1 MIFDSHA
8 HYDDEEFDK
17 DRDEIIDS
25 LKENRVAAVLNC
37 GASLQGSYASAKL
50 AEKYDFFYGA
60 AGIHPEFSNIIND
73 EVIGQIREIAGFE
86 KIRAIGEIGLDY
98 YYDEN
103 PEREIQK
110 KAFVRQMELAEEL
123 KLPVVL
129 HIRDAYSDA
138 LNIMKSFKN
147 VKGVVHCFSGS
158 PEIAKECLKLGY
170 YIGFT
175 GVITFK
181 NARKIVDTASI
192 VPLDRILVETDCP
205 YMAPVPFRGN
215 RNYSP
220 YIKYIIEK
228 LSEIKGASIEN
239 LEEYTTN
246 NAKSLL
252 NIKK

>member
-8 HYDDEEFDK
+8 HYDDEEFDN
-17 DRDEIIDS
+17 DRDEIIKS
-25 LKENRVAAVLNC
+25 LKENNVTAVLNC
-37 GASLQGSYASAKL
+37 GASLEGCRKTARL

-60 AGIHPEFSNIIND
+60 VGIHPEFANIIND
-73 EVIGQIREIAGFE
+73 RVIDELRHMAKFN

-98 YYDEN
+98 YYEEN

-110 KAFVRQMELAEEL
+110 KAFIRQMELAEEL
-123 KLPVVL
+123 KLPVIL

-138 LNIMKSFKN
+138 LDIMRSFKN
-147 VKGVVHCFSGS
+147 VKGSVHCFSGS

-175 GVITFK
+175 GVVTFK
-181 NARKIVDTASI
+181 NAKKIVDTAAI
-192 VPLDRILVETDCP
+192 VPFDRILVETDCP
-205 YMAPVPFRGN
+205 YMAPVPFRGK

-220 YIKYIIEK
+220 YIKYIIERI
-228 LSEIKGASIEN
+228 SEIKGVNIEKM
-239 LEEYTTN
+239 EEYTTN

-252 NIKK
+252 KIK

>member
-8 HYDDEEFDK
+8 HYDDEEFDN
-17 DRDEIIDS
+17 DRDEIINS
-25 LKENRVAAVLNC
+25 LNENRVAAVLNC
-37 GASLQGSYASAKL
+37 GASLDGCFKTLEL
-50 AEKYDFFYGA
+50 AEKHDFIYGA
-60 AGIHPEFSNIIND
+60 VGIHPEFANIINE
-73 EVIGQIREIAGFE
+73 EVIDKLREMTKFK
-86 KIRAIGEIGLDY
+86 KIRAIGEIGLDFHY
-98 YYDEN
+98 EEN
-103 PEREIQK
+103 PDRDIQK
-110 KAFVRQMELAEEL
+110 KAFIRQMELADEV

-138 LNIMKSFKN
+138 LDIMKSFKN
-147 VKGVVHCFSGS
+147 LKGVVHCFSGS

-181 NARKIVDTASI
+181 NARKIIDTAEV
-192 VPLDRILVETDCP
+192 VPIDRILVETDCP
-205 YMAPVPFRGN
+205 YMAPVPYRGK

-228 LSEIKGASIEN
+228 LSEIKGTNTEEM
-239 LEEYTTN
+239 EEYTKE

-252 NIKK
+252 NIK

>member
-17 DRDEIIDS
+17 DRDEIINS
-25 LKENRVAAVLNC
+25 LKENNVASVLNC
-37 GASLQGSYASAKL
+37 GASLEGSFAT
-50 AEKYDFFYGA
+50 AELTKKYDFFYGA
-60 AGIHPEFSNIIND
+60 VGIHPEFANIINE
-73 EVIGQIREIAGFE
+73 EVIGKLREMTKFN

-98 YYDEN
+98 YYEEN
-103 PEREIQK
+103 PDREIQK
-110 KAFVRQMELAEEL
+110 KAFIRQMELAEEV
-123 KLPVVL
+123 KLPVIL

-138 LNIMKSFKN
+138 IGIMKSFKN

-158 PEIAKECLKLGY
+158 PEIARECLKLGY

-181 NARKIVDTASI
+181 NAKKIVDTASI

-205 YMAPVPFRGN
+205 YMTPVPFRGK

-220 YIKYIIEK
+220 YIKYILDR
-228 LSEIKGASIEN
+228 LSAIKGVNIKEM
-239 LEEYTTN
+239 EEYTTN
-246 NAKSLL
+246 NAKNLL
-252 NIKK
+252 NI